1 MQGKITFVEIK
12 RSTLILGCDTDEIYL
27 QKKGELEI
35 IKPSFCTNTDGIFQ
49 VWFNLASCFEG
60 RCLPDGLW
68 QVVGAEAD
76 GIEDFSADFSKGS
89 CQFAIDCI
97 VNGSTLYVNCLYTP
111 TKTGLR
117 DKITTFGLRAP
128 YVVGKLLRGGKRR
141 VLFASETRASLSGNM
156 EQVIKAADDFGGN
169 RVLYS
174 FKKGSR
180 LAYYLKT
187 AFLMGLCHTVVVDDY
202 FPLVYRIN
210 FKADRAIQIWHACGA
225 FKTVGYSRLGKS
237 GAPQPDDIT
246 HRNYSLVTV
255 SGEEVIPFYA
265 EAFGISADKI
275 VATGVPRTD
284 IFFDEGYG
292 AQKRTEFFERY
303 PFAKGKQVLLFAPTF
318 RGDGFNSAH
327 YPKEYIDFEGLGEF
341 CRQKGW
347 VIIFKMHPFVK
358 DFAIPQ
364 GYEDVFADGGDM
376 REINDML
383 FAADLLIT
391 DYSSVIYEY
400 SLLDKPLIFYTP
412 DMDDYCQK
420 RDLYMPFDRYARG
433 KAVFSSEALLSCLNK
448 GDFAQF
454 ECQHIRQGSMSACK
468 GDSAK
473 NVANLIFYK

>member
-1 MQGKITFVEIK
+1 M
-12 RSTLILGCDTDEIYL
+12 
-27 QKKGELEI
+27 
-35 IKPSFCTNTDGIFQ
+35 
-49 VWFNLASCFEG
+49 
-60 RCLPDGLW
+60 
-68 QVVGAEAD
+68 
-76 GIEDFSADFSKGS
+76 
-89 CQFAIDCI
+89 
-97 VNGSTLYVNCLYTP
+97 
-111 TKTGLR
+111 
-117 DKITTFGLRAP
+117 
-128 YVVGKLLRGGKRR
+128 
-141 VLFASETRASLSGNM
+141 
-156 EQVIKAADDFGGN
+156 
-169 RVLYS
+169 
-174 FKKGSR
+174 
-180 LAYYLKT
+180 
-187 AFLMGLCHTVVVDDY
+187 
-202 FPLVYRIN
+202 
-210 FKADRAIQIWHACGA
+210 
-225 FKTVGYSRLGKS
+225 
-237 GAPQPDDIT
+237 
-246 HRNYSLVTV
+246 
-255 SGEEVIPFYA
+255 
-265 EAFGISADKI
+265 
-275 VATGVPRTD
+275 PRTD

-327 YPKEYIDFEGLGEF
+327 YPEEYIDFEGLGEF

-454 ECQHIRQGSMSACK
+454 ECQHIRKGSMSACK